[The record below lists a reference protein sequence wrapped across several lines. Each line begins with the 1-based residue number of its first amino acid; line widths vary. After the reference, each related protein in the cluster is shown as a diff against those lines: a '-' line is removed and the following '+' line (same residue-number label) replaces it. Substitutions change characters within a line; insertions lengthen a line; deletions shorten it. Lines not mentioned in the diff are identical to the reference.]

1 MFPMMSLTCKDIGI
15 ECTHELNGSDER
27 EIMKQ
32 FIDHAE
38 SEHKMSVLSAD
49 VIYRVQKA
57 IKK

>member
-1 MFPMMSLTCKDIGI
+1 MMSLTCKDVGI
-15 ECTHELNGSDER
+15 ECTYELNGSDER

-57 IKK
+57 IRK